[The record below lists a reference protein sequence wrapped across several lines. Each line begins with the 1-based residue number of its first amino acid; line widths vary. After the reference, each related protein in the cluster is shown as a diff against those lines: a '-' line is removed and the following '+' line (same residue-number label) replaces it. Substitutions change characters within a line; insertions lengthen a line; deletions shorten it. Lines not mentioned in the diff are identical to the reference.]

1 MGDAAMNVAASGGG
15 GGVGGVSGS
24 GSGGVSGSG
33 SGGVSGS
40 GGNGSGSGSVSGNV
54 GGQRIVKE
62 GWLQKRGIITPRP
75 VHNIYVLRNVYSVDA
90 NVSRDCRMFLLDM
103 STSSVCHGRVVY
115 VQLPSRRRDQRRE

>member
-15 GGVGGVSGS
+15 GGVGGVSSS

-33 SGGVSGS
+33 GGGVSGS
-40 GGNGSGSGSVSGNV
+40 GGNGSGSGSVSGSV

-75 VHNIYVLRNVYSVDA
+75 VHNIYIIAQCLLGTRMCLVIMSHVSLPWYSRTRGIRRA
-90 NVSRDCRMFLLDM
+90 TLS
-103 STSSVCHGRVVY
+103 ST
-115 VQLPSRRRDQRRE
+115 